1 MVSAFF
7 GTLGVIL
14 GVAVIAILVAVC
26 LIKGVI
32 DIVAWLVGKFRNAGK
47 RSE

>member
-1 MVSAFF
+1 MLSAFF

-14 GVAVIAILVAVC
+14 GVAVVSILVAVC
-26 LIKGVI
+26 LIKGIIDVI
-32 DIVAWLVGKFRNAGK
+32 AWMVGKFRNAGK